1 MKLKRIFA
9 ANIREGMRRV
19 REELGPDAVILSNRR
34 LEDGI
39 EIVAATDYDERAY
52 AGMARAAA
60 AAEAAPP
67 APSTPSPPVAAKAPA
82 AARSEPVP
90 PPAEVQAALPPAPPV
105 PPPAAPAGGRA
116 NGAAGRVSWP
126 QDPMLVRMQQEISAL
141 RELLEQQMASIAWG
155 QGARRQP
162 VRMKLLER
170 LLHLGLDAELCFA
183 LTEAAAAET
192 EPERAWRAALA
203 RLAAGL
209 ASTGDDILGGGG
221 VVALVGPTGVGKT
234 TTVAKLAARYTLR
247 HGPRRVAMIT
257 TDSYRIGA
265 YDQLR
270 TFGMILDVPVR
281 VVADAVELR
290 GALADFADRALVLID
305 TAGMSQRD
313 LRLSQQLAVLQTVP
327 AVRSYLVT
335 AANAQAG
342 AIDEAVAAFAPAALA
357 GAILTKVDETGRL
370 GGVLSVL
377 YNRRLPLAYV
387 ADGQRVPEDLQPASV
402 EGLLRRAEEL
412 AAADGG
418 GAVSE
423 EALMLTFGRRVAH
436 ACV

>member
-19 REELGPDAVILSNRR
+19 REELGSDAVILSNRR

-60 AAEAAPP
+60 TEAVPPP
-67 APSTPSPPVAAKAPA
+67 APSTPPPVAAKAPA
-82 AARSEPVP
+82 TVRSEPVP
-90 PPAEVQAALPPAPPV
+90 PPAAVQAA
-105 PPPAAPAGGRA
+105 PPPAAPVAPPAAAAAGGRTGA
-116 NGAAGRVSWP
+116 AAGRVSWP

-209 ASTGDDILGGGG
+209 ASTGDDILSGGG

-281 VVADAVELR
+281 VVADAMELR

-418 GAVSE
+418 GSVSE